1 MLTEQYRMQQK
12 ISNIVSAVT
21 YENKLVCSKN
31 ILENPYK
38 FGPPILKV
46 IPQLATSN
54 VVFFNHS
61 NEEMKVQPISL
72 KTITNIIYSL
82 FPFFVGRCQLQK

>member
-1 MLTEQYRMQQK
+1 MLIEQYRMQQK

-21 YENKLVCSKN
+21 YKN

-54 VVFFNHS
+54 VFFLTTQT
-61 NEEMKVQPISL
+61 K
-72 KTITNIIYSL
+72 KWRYSL
-82 FPFFVGRCQLQK
+82 LV